1 MGKESVFYL
10 STKVGERFKTGQ
22 LSWVQSES
30 LECRLDW
37 MEDGSVES
45 LWKGYAVTNC
55 QAGSGEQ
62 SFVAVGIIVDLRC
75 VVRVETR

>member
-10 STKVGERFKTGQ
+10 STKVGESFKTGQ

-30 LECRLDW
+30 LECRLGW

-45 LWKGYAVTNC
+45 L
-55 QAGSGEQ
+55 
-62 SFVAVGIIVDLRC
+62 
-75 VVRVETR
+75 